1 MSDKTI
7 DYYSRNSEE
16 YAGDTFSADMS
27 DIYGRFLPY
36 IQENG
41 RILDLGCG
49 SGRDAACFSSMG
61 FSVEAVDGTPELCMI
76 AEKNTGLNVRC
87 MRFDELD
94 YVDEFDGVWACASLL
109 HIEREDLPDVF
120 RKIRRALREGGV
132 FYCSFKYGT
141 SSYERNGRFFTDL
154 DEESFISLASETGFS
169 SLDLFRSGDVRK
181 DRSGEQ
187 WLNAISRKV

>member
-1 MSDKTI
+1 MADSF
-7 DYYSRNSEE
+7 R
-16 YAGDTFSADMS
+16 TFRRMAASLILGVAREGM
-27 DIYGRFLPY
+27 LPVSH
-36 IQENG
+36 
-41 RILDLGCG
+41 RC
-49 SGRDAACFSSMG
+49 

-109 HIEREDLPDVF
+109 HLEREDLPDVF
-120 RKIRRALREGGV
+120 WKIRRAIREGGV

-169 SLDLFRSGDVRK
+169 SLDLFRSEDVRK
-181 DRSGEQ
+181 NRSGEQ